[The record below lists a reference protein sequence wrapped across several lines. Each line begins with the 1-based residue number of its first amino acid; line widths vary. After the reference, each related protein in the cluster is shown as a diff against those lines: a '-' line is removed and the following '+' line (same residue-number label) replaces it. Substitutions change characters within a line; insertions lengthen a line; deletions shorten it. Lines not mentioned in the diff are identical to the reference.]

1 MSASPENSQDTTAL
15 KRALF
20 ALKDMRARLAALE
33 SKQVEPLA
41 IIGMSC
47 RFPGEANTPEAFWE
61 LLQNGRDAIT
71 DLPPDRWDV
80 AAFYDVN
87 PDAPGKMIARQG
99 GFIGPVDQFDP
110 QLFGISPREAVS
122 LDPQQRLLLE
132 ASWEALERAGLSP
145 DRLANT
151 QTGVYVGI
159 STSDYSQITAA
170 SGDLTRI
177 DPYVG
182 TGGAF
187 SVAAGRLSYYL
198 GLQGPNLAVDT
209 ACSSALVA
217 VHLAC
222 QALRTGQADL
232 ALVGGVNLILTPKAS
247 VYMSKAQALSP
258 DGRCKTFADSANG
271 YGRGEGCGV
280 VVLKRL
286 SEAQADHN
294 NILAV
299 VRGTAINHDGSS
311 SGLTVPNGQSQQ
323 KVIRAALDNAGG
335 LAPEA
340 INYLEAHG
348 TGTPLGDP
356 IEVRAA
362 TAVLGQ
368 NRAPENPLYL
378 GSVKTNIGHLE
389 AAAGIAGLIKLV
401 LSLQHNELPPHLH
414 FHTPSPHIDWANI
427 PVKVV
432 TQRQPW
438 QGAERLAGLSSFGF
452 SGTNAHVIVGPAPQA
467 EAPAAANPQPM
478 HLVTLSAQTEA
489 ALAAQKANLATY
501 LAQNPEVDL
510 ARLAHT
516 LNNGRVHFPHR
527 LAIPAAATA
536 DLAAALPT
544 AQGHNSGSSTPKIA
558 FLFTG
563 QGAQLNGMGHQ
574 LYQTQPT
581 FRAALDRCD
590 ALLRPFLQLPLL
602 EVMFAAPDSATA
614 VLLHQ
619 TAYTQ
624 PALFAI
630 EYALAQLWRSWGIQP
645 TAVLGHSI
653 GEITAAC
660 VAGVLSLEDAI
671 TLVAERGRLM
681 GSLPAGG
688 AMAAIFADET
698 AVTKALADCQDQ
710 VAIAALNGPANVV
723 ISGVATAVH
732 RVASLFEEQGVKV
745 RHLTVSHAFH
755 SPLMDPILTPFAQ
768 VAGTL
773 SYHRPRLRLISNL
786 TGKQVQGDGAQT
798 AVYWRDHIRQPV
810 RFAESVA
817 QLIADGF
824 THFVEIGPQP
834 TLSGMALR
842 LPGAE
847 QIRCLPS
854 LRANQDDWPVLLR
867 TLADLYQA
875 GAAVN
880 WAGFAADYGPVTP
893 LPLPTYP
900 FQRQRY
906 WFESTTDS
914 APALVGERVDHPLLG
929 QRLPI
934 AVPTYSADLSVSQHG
949 YLADH
954 QIFGQIVL
962 PATAYVELALAAAAD
977 HFGQPSNSLTD
988 LSLQDA
994 MILSAAAPK
1003 PVQLVLQ
1010 PEGMDT
1016 AAFQLFSQI
1025 EKDGRAHWQRH
1036 AQGVLQRTLVPATI
1050 KLEPLADLQN
1060 RLAADPDLA
1069 AYYGQMA
1076 DLGVSYGP
1084 AFRGVQQLWRGAG
1097 EALGRIQLPADVS
1110 CAGYQVHPALLDAC
1124 LHVLGATTAQ
1134 QNDATFLPVHIS
1146 ALHQL
1151 HPIGDRVFCYAR
1163 LEAEAQADVLTAHLF
1178 LLDEAGTLLLHIERL
1193 RLQRVNP
1200 QMLQRSAAAPYQKW
1214 LYEVDWEAQPLALP
1228 ATAATPQR
1236 WLLLADRGGVAQTV
1250 AEQLAAR
1257 GQTCTLLE
1265 QTALPSL
1272 TAETLPQ
1279 AVDQVVDLWNLDVG
1293 MEAEPTAVQEQIL
1306 GHTLALVQ
1314 ALAGR
1319 PEPPR
1324 LWLCTRGAQPVQPG
1338 AAVAVAQ
1345 TTLAGLVR
1353 VIAQE
1358 QPELACVQLDLDPNG
1373 DIFAL
1378 ADELLHGDGETQVAF
1393 RDGTR
1398 YVPRLARHNM
1408 PPIVVDDSP
1417 VVLDISERGVLDNL
1431 ALRPAERPAP
1441 GPGEVEIEI
1450 VASGLNFRDVLNAL
1464 GMYPEAAPLGGECAG
1479 RITAVGPGV
1488 TQFQAGDEVMALTP
1502 NAFSTYV
1509 VTIAELV
1516 AHKPKAMSFTE
1527 AAGIPIVFLTAEYA
1541 LNHLGQMQKGS
1552 KVLIHAAAGGVGMA
1566 AIQLARRA
1574 GAEVY
1579 ATASPPKWDILRQMG
1594 IEHLYNSRT
1603 LDFAEAIAA
1612 DTNGA
1617 GVQIALNA
1625 LAGEFIP
1632 KTLGLVA
1639 DGGHFVEIGRTGT
1652 WDDATVAADYPGV
1665 HNHVFFLGQLCQDE
1679 PQVVQTMLQ
1688 TVLAG
1693 FADGSLQPLPT
1704 RVYDIAQV
1712 VEAFRFMAQARHVGK
1727 IVINQSR
1734 ATVRPQS
1741 EATYLITGGLG
1752 SLGLRVAR
1760 WLAEQG
1766 AGHLALVGRSEPS
1779 AAAQEAIAEI
1789 EAMGTAV
1796 HLFQG
1801 NIAERDAVDQIL
1813 TTIHGN
1819 LPPLRGIVHAAGIL
1833 DDGLLL
1839 NQSWTRFEH
1848 VLAPKVNG
1856 AWHLHQATLGQSLD
1870 FFVLFS
1876 STSALLGAAGQGNYA
1891 AANAFLD
1898 GLAHYRRALGLPALS
1913 INWSAWAEGGMAEAV
1928 NQGNNLA
1935 AFGIRA
1941 IPTPQG
1947 LAVLENLLGDAVP
1960 QVGVL
1965 PVDWRTFSRQLPPG
1979 RSPAFLARVLQPVA
1993 ASGSS
1998 PGAAAVA
2005 GAFAEK
2011 LAAARADERM
2021 GLLREHVCNQARQVL
2036 GLSSLIEVDTKRPLM
2051 EMGLDSLMSVELR
2064 NALGQS
2070 LNQSLP
2076 ASLLFDYP
2084 TIDDLTDFLTEL
2096 FWLKQTPFTNAEDVE
2111 EREEFEL

>member
-1 MSASPENSQDTTAL
+1 MSSSPENSQDTTAL

-33 SKQVEPLA
+33 NKQVEPLA
-41 IIGMSC
+41 IIGLSC
-47 RFPGEANTPEAFWE
+47 RFPGGANTPEAFWD

-71 DLPPDRWDV
+71 DLPPDRWDIDT
-80 AAFYDVN
+80 FYDPN
-87 PDAPGKMIARQG
+87 PDVPGKMISRQG
-99 GFIGPVDQFDP
+99 GFVNPVDQFDP

-122 LDPQQRLLLE
+122 MDPQQRLLLE
-132 ASWEALERAGLSP
+132 TSWEALERAGLSP
-145 DRLANT
+145 DKLANT

-159 STSDYSQITAA
+159 STSDYAQITANA
-170 SGDLTRI
+170 DDLTRI

-209 ACSSALVA
+209 ACSSSLVA
-217 VHLAC
+217 LHLAC
-222 QALRTGQADL
+222 QALRAGQADL

-258 DGRCKTFADSANG
+258 DGRCKTFADTANG

-286 SEAQADHN
+286 SEALANND

-311 SGLTVPNGQSQQ
+311 SGLTVPNGQAQQ
-323 KVIRAALDNAGG
+323 KVIRAALENAGG
-335 LAPEA
+335 LAPES

-368 NRAPENPLYL
+368 NRTPANPLYL

-389 AAAGIAGLIKLV
+389 AAAGIAGLVKLV
-401 LSLQHNELPPHLH
+401 LAMQHNELPPHLH
-414 FHTPSPHIDWANI
+414 FHTPSPHIDWTNM

-438 QGAERLAGLSSFGF
+438 TGEDRLAGLSSFGF
-452 SGTNAHVIVGPAPQA
+452 SGTNAHVIVGPAPQT
-467 EAPAAANPQPM
+467 EAPTAVQTRPM
-478 HLVTLSAQTEA
+478 HLVTLSAQSEA
-489 ALAAQKANLATY
+489 ALAAQRENLSAY
-501 LAQNPEVDL
+501 LAQNPAVDL

-527 LAIPAAATA
+527 LAIPAATVKE
-536 DLAAALPT
+536 LAAALPV
-544 AQGHNSGSSTPKIA
+544 AQGQYSGSSAPKIA

-563 QGAQLNGMGHQ
+563 QGAQLNGMGQQ

-590 ALLRPFLQLPLL
+590 ELLRPFLQAPLL
-602 EVMFAAPDSATA
+602 EVMFAEPGSETA
-614 VLLHQ
+614 ALLHQ
-619 TAYTQ
+619 TTYTQ

-630 EYALAQLWRSWGIQP
+630 EYALAQLWRAWGIQP

-653 GEITAAC
+653 GEISAAC

-681 GSLPAGG
+681 GSLPEGG

-698 AVTKALADCQDQ
+698 AVTAAIAHCRDE
-710 VAIAALNGPANVV
+710 VAIAGLNGPANVV
-723 ISGVATAVH
+723 ISGVETAVQ
-732 RVASLFEEQGVKV
+732 RVAAQFEANGVKV

-755 SPLMDPILTPFAQ
+755 SPLMDPILAQFAQ

-773 SYHRPRLRLISNL
+773 TYRRPRLRLISNL
-786 TGKQVQGDGAQT
+786 TGRQVQGDEAQT

-810 RFAESVA
+810 RFADGVA

-854 LRANQDDWPVLLR
+854 LRDRHDDWSVLLR

-880 WAGFAADYGPVTP
+880 WEGFAADYGPIKP

-906 WFESTTDS
+906 WFESTANRIPTL
-914 APALVGERVDHPLLG
+914 AGERMEHPLLG

-934 AVPTYSADLSVSQHG
+934 ALPTYSANLSISQHG

-977 HFGQPSNSLTD
+977 HFGQQPNSLTD

-994 MILSAAAPK
+994 MLLSADSAR

-1010 PEGMDT
+1010 PEGTDT
-1016 AAFQLFSQI
+1016 AAFQLYSQV
-1025 EKDGRAHWQRH
+1025 EKDGRTHWQRH
-1036 AQGVLQRTLVPATI
+1036 AQGMIQRAATPALAE
-1050 KLEPLADLQN
+1050 LEPLAALQN
-1060 RLAADPDLA
+1060 RLTLDPDLA

-1084 AFRGVQQLWRGAG
+1084 AFRGVQQLWRGDG

-1110 CAGYQVHPALLDAC
+1110 CAGYHVHPALLDAC

-1134 QNDATFLPVHIS
+1134 QSDATFLPVYIS
-1146 ALHQL
+1146 ALHPL
-1151 HPIGDRVFCYAR
+1151 RPIGDRVFCYAR
-1163 LEAEAQADVLTAHLF
+1163 LEAEPQADVLTAHLT
-1178 LLDEAGTLLLHIERL
+1178 LLDEQGALLLHIDSL

-1200 QMLQRSAAAPYQKW
+1200 HMLQQTAVAPYQQW
-1214 LYEVDWEAQPLALP
+1214 LYEVAWEAQPL
-1228 ATAATPQR
+1228 TAVPPTKPQR
-1236 WLLLADRGGVAQTV
+1236 WLLLADQGGVAQTV
-1250 AEQLAAR
+1250 AGQLTAQ
-1257 GQTCTLLE
+1257 GQSCTLLD
-1265 QTALPSL
+1265 QGDLP
-1272 TAETLPQ
+1272 TVMAETLPL
-1279 AVDQVVDLWNLDVG
+1279 VDRVVDFWNLDLPMDG
-1293 MEAEPTAVQEQIL
+1293 EPTAVQEQLL
-1306 GHTLALVQ
+1306 GHTLTLVQ
-1314 ALAGR
+1314 ALAGV
-1319 PEPPR
+1319 PKPPR
-1324 LWLCTRGAQPVQPG
+1324 LWLCSRGAQPVLPG
-1338 AAVAVAQ
+1338 EAVAVAQ
-1345 TTLAGLVR
+1345 TTLVGLVR

-1358 QPELACVQLDLDPNG
+1358 LPELACTQLDLDPGNG
-1373 DIFAL
+1373 ITAL
-1378 ADELLHGDGETQVAF
+1378 ADELLHGSGEIQVAF

-1398 YVPRLARHNM
+1398 YVPRLARRV
-1408 PPIVVDDSP
+1408 PAAVVTDGP
-1417 VVLDISERGVLDNL
+1417 VQLDIRERGVLDNL
-1431 ALRPAERPAP
+1431 ALRPADRPAP

-1450 VASGLNFRDVLNAL
+1450 AASGLNFRDVLNAL

-1479 RITAVGPGV
+1479 RITAVGPNV
-1488 TQFQAGDEVMALTP
+1488 TQFQIGDEVMALTP
-1502 NAFSTYV
+1502 HAFSTYV
-1509 VTIAELV
+1509 ITLADLV
-1516 AHKPKAMSFTE
+1516 ALKPRQMSFTD

-1541 LNHLGQMQKGS
+1541 LNHLGHMQKGS

-1566 AIQLARRA
+1566 AIQLAQRA

-1579 ATASPPKWDILRQMG
+1579 ATASPPKWDVLRQMG
-1594 IEHLYNSRT
+1594 VEHLYNSRT
-1603 LDFAEAIAA
+1603 LDFAEAIFA

-1617 GVQIALNA
+1617 GVQIALNS

-1665 HNHVFFLGQLCQDE
+1665 HNHVFFLGQLCLDQ

-1688 TVLAG
+1688 AVLAG
-1693 FADGSLQPLPT
+1693 FADGSLRPLPT
-1704 RVYDIAQV
+1704 RVYDMAQV

-1727 IVINQSR
+1727 LVINHPR
-1734 ATVRPQS
+1734 ANVQPQPD
-1741 EATYLITGGLG
+1741 ATYLITGGLG

-1766 AGHLALVGRSEPS
+1766 AGHLVLVSRREPS
-1779 AAAQEAIAEI
+1779 KSVRAVIAEI
-1789 EAMGTAV
+1789 EGLGTAV
-1796 HLFQG
+1796 HLFQAD
-1801 NIAERDAVDQIL
+1801 IAEQEAVDQII
-1813 TTIHGN
+1813 TTIDRK
-1819 LPPLRGIVHAAGIL
+1819 LPPLRGIIHAAGVL

-1839 NQSWTRFEH
+1839 NQSWPRFER
-1848 VLAPKVNG
+1848 VLAPKVAG
-1856 AWHLHQATLGQSLD
+1856 AWHLHQATLGRALD

-1876 STSALLGAAGQGNYA
+1876 STSALLGATGQSNYA

-1898 GLAHYRRALGLPALS
+1898 GLAHYRRALGLPGLS
-1913 INWSAWAEGGMAEAV
+1913 INWGAWAEGGMAEAV
-1928 NQGNNLA
+1928 NRGNNLA
-1935 AFGIRA
+1935 ALGIRTIA
-1941 IPTPQG
+1941 TQQG
-1947 LAVLENLLGDAVP
+1947 LAVLEQLLGECVP

-1965 PVDWRTFSRQLPPG
+1965 PVDWHTFSRQLPPG
-1979 RSPAFLARVLQPVA
+1979 IHPAFLARMLEQTAVSPSQSGASA
-1993 ASGSS
+1993 AG
-1998 PGAAAVA
+1998 PGALAAR
-2005 GAFAEK
+2005 
-2011 LAAARADERM
+2011 LAAARPDEQPI
-2021 GLLREHVCNQARQVL
+2021 LLREHVCNQARQVL
-2036 GLSSLIEVDTKRPLM
+2036 GLSSSVEIGTKRPLL

-2084 TIDDLTDFLTEL
+2084 TIDALTDFLIEL
-2096 FWLKQTPFTNAEDVE
+2096 FWLKHLPPTNAEDAE